1 MDVVE
6 ERTVGARER
15 RKANTRRALEE
26 ALRHCLAEHGYE
38 ETSVADVTRRAGVA
52 VGTFYVHFES
62 KEAALDSLLDT
73 LNAELADRVAPAL
86 AAAAGGAPLEDSI
99 RAAAEAFLTLLEER
113 RWLVECYARRVASG
127 FTPSAFR
134 DGINPPVLDLLKNA
148 LEMYA
153 ARRRARA
160 DWDLVTHAL
169 LGLWLRVGLRYALSD
184 DVEFEPSVDT
194 LTHSSLGAVEAMIEA
209 GRMGRKKK

>member
-1 MDVVE
+1 MDVI
-6 ERTVGARER
+6 ERPRIGARQR
-15 RKANTRRALEE
+15 RKATTRAALEA
-26 ALRHCLAEHGYE
+26 ALQRCLAERGYE
-38 ETSVADVTRRAGVA
+38 ETSVAHVTRAAGVA

-62 KEAALDSLLDT
+62 KEAALDSLLDR

-86 AAAAGGAPLEDSI
+86 MAAAGGAPLEESI
-99 RAAAEAFLTLLEER
+99 RAAAEAFLELLAQR
-113 RWLVECYARRVASG
+113 RWLVECYALRVASG

-134 DGINPPVLDLLKNA
+134 DGINPPVLALLRNA

-169 LGLWLRVGLRYALSD
+169 LGLWLRVGLRHALSD
-184 DVEFEPSVDT
+184 DVAFEAAART
-194 LTHSSLGAVEAMIEA
+194 LTHSSLGVVEAMVEA
-209 GRMGRKKK
+209 GRQR

>member
-1 MDVVE
+1 MDLADE
-6 ERTVGARER
+6 ERIGARQR
-15 RKANTRRALEE
+15 RKATTRAALER
-26 ALRHCLAEHGYE
+26 ALRHCLAERGYE
-38 ETSVADVTRRAGVA
+38 ETSVADVTRDAGVA
-52 VGTFYVHFES
+52 VGTFYVHFQS
-62 KEAALDSLLDT
+62 KEAALDSLLDK

-99 RAAAEAFLTLLEER
+99 RAAAEAFLHLLEER

-134 DGINPPVLDLLKNA
+134 DGINPPVLGLLRDA

-153 ARRRARA
+153 VRRRARA

-184 DVEFEPSVDT
+184 DVPFDAAVGT

-209 GRMGRKKK
+209 GRQRR